1 MIFRSTGFILI
12 VALTFWLAQP
22 VMAFHN
28 PWMWVTLVFWGL
40 AGAVFFGLGNEDRL
54 ITGLVGWAIAS
65 LFIALVGVATTW
77 SLFHSERY
85 YAQLGAETKG
95 DFNVVLPPIDAHE
108 APLVSL
114 DMAHRS
120 AEKKLAQIPALGSQV
135 EIGPLHKQLV
145 NGRLYWVGYLEHS
158 SWFRWLNNKTT
169 PGYVRVSAVD
179 STDVEL
185 VTQIDGKPLA
195 LRYLPSAGMGDDLM
209 THLYLHGYAGR
220 GVSRIS
226 PEVDE
231 KGYPWFVVT
240 FYKNDVGF
248 SGATTDGIA
257 IVDPQTGVIT
267 PYATKDAPAW
277 ADILESP
284 SMVSEQVANRGEL
297 VHGWFNPSQ
306 KDRLA
311 VSGDP
316 DLVYGADGRAYWYV
330 GLTSTGKDAGLVGF
344 YLIDS
349 RTRAAHRFVLAGA
362 TEEVAQRAAEGV
374 MPEKHYEATNPLPF
388 VVAGRPTYVFA
399 LKDAS
404 GIARAYAMVNI
415 QTFQNVAVGNSL
427 AAALRQ
433 YEAMLGRDP
442 TNPAGI
448 NAKNDGKT
456 LTGRLLRIGS
466 TVTQG
471 NTSFSVMVDGLPG
484 HILVAGVDLSEALP
498 LAREGDSVTVG
509 YEENDR
515 TRVFNLTRFED
526 AAVLGANQAPEKA
539 PPTSRE

>member
-1 MIFRSTGFILI
+1 MVVRSVLLASLAAVIFWF
-12 VALTFWLAQP
+12 FQP
-22 VMAFHN
+22 VVSFHS
-28 PWMWVTLVFWGL
+28 PGLWSTLFLLSLAGLVLFALPDQARLFKGVAVWAGCLVVFLGIATVTTWGL
-40 AGAVFFGLGNEDRL
+40 FRAD
-54 ITGLVGWAIAS
+54 S
-65 LFIALVGVATTW
+65 
-77 SLFHSERY
+77 Y
-85 YAQLGAETKG
+85 KAQLGAETKG
-95 DFNVVLPPIDAHE
+95 DFNVALPPIDSHE

-120 AEKKLAQIPALGSQV
+120 AEKKLADIPALGSQV
-135 EIGPLHKQLV
+135 EIGPLHKQLID
-145 NGRLYWVGYLEHS
+145 GRLYWVGYLEHS
-158 SWFRWLNNKTT
+158 SWWRWKSNKTT

-179 STDVEL
+179 ATDVEL
-185 VTQIDGKPLA
+185 VTQLDGKPLA
-195 LRYLPSAGMGDDLM
+195 LRYIPSAGLGDALM
-209 THLYLHGYAGR
+209 THLYLNGYAGR
-220 GVSRIS
+220 GVARVS

-231 KGYPWFVVT
+231 TGKPYFVVT
-240 FYKNDVGF
+240 FYKNDIGL

-257 IVDPQTGVIT
+257 IVDPQTGTIV

-284 SMVSEQVANRGEL
+284 EMVSEQVANRGEL
-297 VHGWFNPSQ
+297 VHGWLNPSQ

-415 QTFQNVAVGNSL
+415 QTFQTVAVGNTL
-427 AAALRQ
+427 VAALRQ
-433 YEAMLGRDP
+433 YEAMLGREP

-448 NAKNDGKT
+448 NAKTNGKT
-456 LTGRLLRIGS
+456 LTARLLRIGS

-526 AAVLGANQAPEKA
+526 EAVLATKPTPNKEPAP
-539 PPTSRE
+539 TH